1 MRSKSLIAAQNEE
14 TLRFSLLIVASIQFT
29 VLWLNVN
36 LSLR

>member
-1 MRSKSLIAAQNEE
+1 MRSKNLIAAQNEE
-14 TLRFSLLIVASIQFT
+14 TLRFSLLIVASIFT